1 MEQDLLASDIQEESG
16 TGIPPLLK
24 PIVYSGMTVGV
35 LDGLAA
41 SVSSLVQGGKPF
53 RVFQYIASGLLG
65 PDSFQGGWA
74 TFFLGLLLHFVIAFG
89 ASAVFVLASRFIPVL
104 TRVPFYIAGPIYGVL
119 VYFFM
124 RDLIIPMSLV
134 TRLNYNAGA
143 SAIGIMIHI
152 LFVGLPIA
160 FINSRFNKEFTS

>member
-1 MEQDLLASDIQEESG
+1 MEQDLLASDIQEESNVK
-16 TGIPPLLK
+16 TPLLK
-24 PIVYSGMTVGV
+24 PIVYCGLTVGG

-41 SVSSLVQGGKPF
+41 TVSSLVQGGRPF

-65 PDSFQGGWA
+65 PDSFQGGWP
-74 TFFLGLLLHFVIAFG
+74 TFFLGVFLHFVVAFG
-89 ASAVFVLASRFIPVL
+89 ASTVFVLVSRFIPAL

-124 RDLIIPMSLV
+124 RDLVLPMSLV
-134 TRLNYNAGA
+134 TRLNYTAGA

-160 FINSRFNKEFTS
+160 FISSRFNKEFTS